1 MQIGLDV
8 LFAAGL
14 GALVATAIAWTRL
27 RLSLRRRLRA
37 EVALAR
43 ARDELSAKRQEAD
56 HLREMFEALL
66 DAFPRPV
73 LITDRSRRIL
83 FANASAI
90 SLLKLPRQQVMRRI
104 AGTVIQDYDTMQL
117 LLQAARTG
125 TAQERTFQRATTG
138 QTWRVTVTP
147 LKLTPTSTPTDIS
160 GVIWPPQEEDADSA
174 FRPAGDMIYLA
185 FTIEDLTELHRLETV
200 RQDFVAHVSHELRT
214 PLAAMRLLAE
224 TMNEAIEHDLPAAH
238 DFALR
243 LTNEIDHLS
252 QMVTELL
259 ELSRIESGKL
269 QLHVEPTDI
278 AGLVEVVLDRMRPLA
293 EEEGVRLDAAMPDD
307 LPIAEVDGA
316 RISEV
321 LVNLIHNGLKYTPE
335 GGQVKVSAEPL
346 LEMPSSGDSDGTGNG
361 QAPARRM
368 VCVHVTDTGVGISDE
383 DLPRVFERFY
393 KVDRARTR
401 ANLITQGTRSDGQAE
416 MSPPSSAVG
425 GTGLGLAIARHLV
438 ELHGGRIWAESRL
451 GRGSTFSFT
460 LPIADED
467 DLAEPPYAADE
478 RENTDAPTHGTIRD
492 ATSAPAGS
500 AVEAPIS
507 R

>member
-1 MQIGLDV
+1 MQISLDV
-8 LFAAGL
+8 LLATGL

-27 RLSLRRRLRA
+27 RHSLHHRLRA

-43 ARDELSAKRQEAD
+43 ARDELTAKRQEAD

-73 LITDRSRRIL
+73 IITDRDRRIL
-83 FANASAI
+83 FANSSALT
-90 SLLKLPRQQVMRRI
+90 LLKLPRQQVLRRI

-117 LLQAARTG
+117 LLEAARSG
-125 TAQERTFQRATTG
+125 TLQERVFQRATTG

-147 LKLTPTSTPTDIS
+147 LKLTPAPADIS
-160 GVIWPPQEEDADSA
+160 GAAWTPQGNEEAGGS
-174 FRPAGDMIYLA
+174 FRFAGDMIYLTL
-185 FTIEDLTELHRLETV
+185 TIEDLSELRRLETV

-224 TMNEAIEHDLPAAH
+224 TMADAIEHDLPAAH

-278 AGLVEVVLDRMRPLA
+278 AGLVEVALGRMRPLA
-293 EEEGVRLDAAMPDD
+293 EEQDITLDSAMPDD
-307 LPIAEVDGA
+307 LPMVEVDGA

-321 LVNLIHNGLKYTPE
+321 LVNLIHNGLKYTPT
-335 GGQVKVSAEPL
+335 GGQVKVSAESL
-346 LEMPSSGDSDGTGNG
+346 LEMPNHDSGDGDG
-361 QAPARRM
+361 QVQARRM
-368 VCVHVTDTGVGISDE
+368 ICVHVTDTGVGIGDE

-401 ANLITQGTRSDGQAE
+401 ANLTAQGARVGGQAE
-416 MSPPSSAVG
+416 IAPQTSAAG
-425 GTGLGLAIARHLV
+425 GTGLGLAIARHLI
-438 ELHGGRIWAESRL
+438 ELHGGRIWAQSRL

-460 LPIADED
+460 MPIADQD
-467 DLAEPPYAADE
+467 GAYEPSAPSNDRESAAASPGDTA
-478 RENTDAPTHGTIRD
+478 NDTASAPTDRT
-492 ATSAPAGS
+492 A
-500 AVEAPIS
+500 EAPLS

>member
-1 MQIGLDV
+1 MQISLDV
-8 LFAAGL
+8 LLAAGL
-14 GALVATAIAWTRL
+14 GALVATAIAWARL
-27 RLSLRRRLRA
+27 RHSLHLRMRA

-43 ARDELSAKRQEAD
+43 ARDDLATKRQEAD

-73 LITDRSRRIL
+73 LITDRERRII
-83 FANASAI
+83 FANTSALT
-90 SLLKLPRQQVMRRI
+90 LLKLPRQQVLKRI

-117 LLQAARTG
+117 LLEAARTG
-125 TAQERTFQRATTG
+125 APQERTFQRATTG
-138 QTWRVTVTP
+138 ETWRVTIAP
-147 LKLTPTSTPTDIS
+147 LMLTAAATPTDAS
-160 GVIWPPQEEDADSA
+160 GVIWPPQEGEDA
-174 FRPAGDMIYLA
+174 GDGFHPMGDTIYLA
-185 FTIEDLTELHRLETV
+185 LTIEDLTELRRLETV

-252 QMVTELL
+252 QMVAELL

-278 AGLVEVVLDRMRPLA
+278 AGLVEVALERMRPLA
-293 EEEGVRLDAAMPDD
+293 EEEGVLLDMAMPDD

-335 GGQVKVSAEPL
+335 GGRVTVSAEPL
-346 LEMPSSGDSDGTGNG
+346 LEMPSAGHGDGEG
-361 QAPARRM
+361 QVQARRM
-368 VCVHVTDTGVGISDE
+368 ICVHVTDTGVGISDE

-401 ANLITQGTRSDGQAE
+401 ANLSAQGGRPSGQPEAL
-416 MSPPSSAVG
+416 PQSSAAG

-438 ELHGGRIWAESRL
+438 ELHGGRIWAQSRL

-460 LPIADED
+460 MPITDED
-467 DLAEPPYAADE
+467 GVSEPYAPSAGTAAIGASA
-478 RENTDAPTHGTIRD
+478 RET
-492 ATSAPAGS
+492 TSAPANHT
-500 AVEAPIS
+500 AEAPLT

>member
-1 MQIGLDV
+1 MQISLD
-8 LFAAGL
+8 LLLAAGL
-14 GALVATAIAWTRL
+14 GALAATAVAWTRL
-27 RLSLRRRLRA
+27 RHSLRRRLRA

-43 ARDELSAKRQEAD
+43 ARDELTAKRQEAD

-73 LITDRSRRIL
+73 MITDRDRRIL
-83 FANASAI
+83 FANASALT
-90 SLLKLPRQQVMRRI
+90 LLKLPRQQVLRRI

-117 LLQAARTG
+117 LLEAARSG
-125 TAQERTFQRATTG
+125 TLQERIFQRATTG

-147 LKLTPTSTPTDIS
+147 LKLTPAPADIS
-160 GVIWPPQEEDADSA
+160 GAVWTPREDEAESS
-174 FRPAGDMIYLA
+174 FRFAGDMIYLTL
-185 FTIEDLTELHRLETV
+185 TIEDLTELRRLETV

-224 TMNEAIEHDLPAAH
+224 TLTEAIEHDLPAAH

-252 QMVTELL
+252 QMVAELL
-259 ELSRIESGKL
+259 QLSRIESGKL
-269 QLHVEPTDI
+269 QLHVEPADI

-293 EEEGVRLDAAMPDD
+293 EEQGITLDSVMPED
-307 LPIAEVDGA
+307 LPLGEVDTA

-321 LVNLIHNGLKYTPE
+321 LVNLIHNGLKYTPA
-335 GGQVKVSAEPL
+335 GGQVKVSAESL
-346 LEMPSSGDSDGTGNG
+346 LEMPGPGNG
-361 QAPARRM
+361 DMDGQVQARRM
-368 VCVHVTDTGVGISDE
+368 ICVHVTDTGVGISDE

-401 ANLITQGTRSDGQAE
+401 ANLSAQGTRPGVQAE
-416 MSPPSSAVG
+416 IAPQTGAAG

-438 ELHGGRIWAESRL
+438 ELHGGRIWAQSRL

-460 LPIADED
+460 MPIADQD
-467 DLAEPPYAADE
+467 GAYEPSAPSNDRESAAASPGDTA
-478 RENTDAPTHGTIRD
+478 NDT
-492 ATSAPAGS
+492 TSAPTDRTA
-500 AVEAPIS
+500 EAPLS

>member
-1 MQIGLDV
+1 MQISLDV
-8 LFAAGL
+8 LLAAGL
-14 GALVATAIAWTRL
+14 GALVATVIAWTRL
-27 RLSLRRRLRA
+27 RHSLRRRLRA

-43 ARDELSAKRQEAD
+43 ARDELAAKRQEAD

-73 LITDRSRRIL
+73 LITDRERRIL

-90 SLLKLPRQQVMRRI
+90 KLLNLPRQQVMRRI
-104 AGTVIQDYDTMQL
+104 AGAVIQDYDTMQL
-117 LLQAARTG
+117 LLQAALTG
-125 TAQERTFQRATTG
+125 EPQERTFQRATTG

-147 LKLTPTSTPTDIS
+147 LKLTPPAASSDTS
-160 GVIWPPQEEDADSA
+160 GVIWPLQDQEDTGDA
-174 FRPAGDMIYLA
+174 FHPMGDAIYLA
-185 FTIEDLTELHRLETV
+185 LAIEDITELRRLETV

-252 QMVTELL
+252 QMVAELL

-269 QLHVEPTDI
+269 HLHVEPTDI
-278 AGLVEVVLDRMRPLA
+278 AGLVEVVLERMRPLA
-293 EEEGVRLDAAMPDD
+293 EEEGVTLDMAMPDD
-307 LPIAEVDGA
+307 LPIATVDGA
-316 RISEV
+316 RINEV

-335 GGQVKVSAEPL
+335 GGRVTISAEAL
-346 LEMPSSGDSDGTGNG
+346 LEMPSPGSGDGEG
-361 QAPARRM
+361 QVQARRM
-368 VCVHVTDTGVGISDE
+368 ICVHVTDTGVGIGDN

-401 ANLITQGTRSDGQAE
+401 ANLSAQSGRTGGQTE
-416 MSPPSSAVG
+416 TPPQSSAAG

-438 ELHGGRIWAESRL
+438 ELHGGRIWAQSRL

-460 LPIADED
+460 MPIADED
-467 DLAEPPYAADE
+467 AISEPHALSGG
-478 RENTDAPTHGTIRD
+478 TDATAAPSRD
-492 ATSAPAGS
+492 AVSDPKSSPTDHAT
-500 AVEAPIS
+500 EAPIS